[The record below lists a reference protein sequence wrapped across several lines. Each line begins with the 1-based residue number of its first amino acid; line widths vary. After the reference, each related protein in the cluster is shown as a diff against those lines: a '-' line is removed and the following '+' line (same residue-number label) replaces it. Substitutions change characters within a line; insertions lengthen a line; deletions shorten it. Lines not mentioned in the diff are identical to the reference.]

1 MTVDS
6 RIVIDYHRE
15 LLADETRT
23 NAFRE
28 AIHRVVK
35 PGDVVLDLGCGSG
48 ILSFFACQ
56 AGAARVYAIDQT
68 HAADVASLLAR
79 HNGLGDR
86 ITVLHGEAK
95 TLELPERADVLLSET
110 LGVSGLDEGI
120 AEIVAD
126 ARNRFLK
133 PDARIVPQ
141 HVAVWIVPVELD
153 YEYDKH
159 VAFWNEPRYGVD
171 FGALR
176 LFASSSILFAHIR
189 SGAYLDAPREAL
201 SVDLLRGDGKDLSG
215 TASFTVTRDAQLH
228 GFGVFF
234 SATLADGIELTN
246 RGARTT
252 SWSQAFLPLEVPV
265 QMHRGDA
272 VSVELQTDAGKTW
285 RWRGN
290 ANGEEFDQ
298 TTWLAMPPCEAGS

>member
-1 MTVDS
+1 M
-6 RIVIDYHRE
+6 IDYHRE
-15 LLADETRT
+15 LLADERRT

-28 AIHRVVK
+28 AILRVVK

-95 TLELPERADVLLSET
+95 ALELPERADVLLSET
-110 LGVSGLDEGI
+110 LGVAGLDEGI
-120 AEIVAD
+120 VEIVAD
-126 ARNRFLK
+126 ARTRFLK

-141 HVAVWIVPVELD
+141 RVGVSIVPVEMD

-159 VAFWNEPRYGVD
+159 VAFWNERRYGVD
-171 FGALR
+171 LRPLR
-176 LFASSSILFAHIR
+176 LFASSAILFAHIR
-189 SGAYLDAPREAL
+189 SGSYLATPHEVL
-201 SVDLLRGDGKDLSG
+201 SIDLLRGEGKDAAGSATF
-215 TASFTVTRDAQLH
+215 TAKRDAHLH
-228 GFGVFF
+228 GFGAFF
-234 SATLADGIELTN
+234 SATLADGIELSN
-246 RGARTT
+246 GEAHST

-265 QMHRGDA
+265 QVRRGDR
-272 VSVELQTDAGKTW
+272 VTVELQTDAGKSW
-285 RWRGN
+285 RWRGD

-298 TTWLAMPPCEAGS
+298 TTWLSMPPCEART